1 MEKMK
6 MKKNNFMLALF
17 IFCTSLS
24 FSTQARTIVL
34 KPVDLYSV
42 YFDFGVHRPEQYF
55 SHYTADNISRIW
67 NHYHGD
73 SGTLFAKFDLSQ
85 VSKQAS
91 GRLTFDFF
99 STVGLFKWNDALHVS
114 IIKTDHTSPRTL
126 IEQFELKN
134 FNAGTGGTLTIDMPM
149 IGGLPSLNIRFAHNF
164 NNTSTTIS
172 INNIRL
178 IIDEPEV
185 SP

>member
-1 MEKMK
+1 MEKIK

-42 YFDFGVHRPEQYF
+42 FFDIGDHEI
-55 SHYTADNISRIW
+55 SHHTADNIIRIW
-67 NHYHGD
+67 NHDHGD
-73 SGTLFAKFDLSQ
+73 SQKEFAKFDLSQ
-85 VSKQAS
+85 VSRQAS

-99 STVGLFKWNDALHVS
+99 SAGGFFKRNDALYVS
-114 IIKTDHTSPRTL
+114 IMKTDHTSPSTL
-126 IEQFELKN
+126 IEPFELKN

-149 IGGLPSLNIRFAHNF
+149 IGGLPSLNIQFAHNF